1 MSPPTT
7 PEFLRSPFKHN
18 IHSYGMYTHPR
29 PSHSHRAGS
38 LLDHS
43 FGSDSFRR
51 YAASEVPRKT
61 GFHASTVPLE
71 RFHQKSLR
79 WTEAPQ
85 PVFANEAFQQS
96 IKYGS
101 GPSNGR
107 AAEQE
112 RRVAQGQSGNV
123 VLGATQPD
131 EGMAWLAQVR
141 REGQERSRMSHS
153 ASVAS
158 MEVDLGRQLEVESPI
173 QQIQT
178 HNVRTL

>member
-18 IHSYGMYTHPR
+18 IHRYGMYTHPR

-43 FGSDSFRR
+43 FPSDSFRR
-51 YAASEVPRKT
+51 YAASEVLRKT

-101 GPSNGR
+101 GPSHSHD
-107 AAEQE
+107 AEQE
-112 RRVAQGQSGNV
+112 RRVAQGQSGEM

-131 EGMAWLAQVR
+131 ECMAWLAQVR
-141 REGQERSRMSHS
+141 RECQERHRMSHS

-158 MEVDLGRQLEVESPI
+158 MEVDLGRQLEVDSPI
-173 QQIQT
+173 QQIQA
-178 HNVRTL
+178 HNVKTL